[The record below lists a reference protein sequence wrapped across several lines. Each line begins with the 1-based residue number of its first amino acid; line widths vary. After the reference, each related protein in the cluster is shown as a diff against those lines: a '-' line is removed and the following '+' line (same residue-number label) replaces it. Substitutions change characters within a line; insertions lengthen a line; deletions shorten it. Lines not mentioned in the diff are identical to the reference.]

1 MRYRPSA
8 RWFFLIFVV
17 ATIVL
22 GWCGGQLPDNVI
34 IPVGKDETGAPT
46 GFTVVWLSRILAVY
60 YYLYFL
66 VVLPL
71 LGLKEKPLP
80 VPETISS
87 PVLATNK
94 G

>member
-1 MRYRPSA
+1 MYKRQGHA
-8 RWFFLIFVV
+8 
-17 ATIVL
+17 
-22 GWCGGQLPDNVI
+22 
-34 IPVGKDETGAPT
+34 T

-60 YYLYFL
+60 YYAYFL

-80 VPETISS
+80 VPESISS
-87 PVLATNK
+87 PVLANK